1 MVSDSTHW
9 DSLMT
14 NSFDDITSFMCPV
27 DAASDDNN
35 GFWHSTHS
43 SGSFITVQIAKR

>member
-1 MVSDSTHW
+1 
-9 DSLMT
+9 MT
-14 NSFDDITSFMCPV
+14 RSFDDITSFMCQD

-35 GFWHSTHS
+35 VFWHSAHS